1 MVGETAAP
9 ATDGII
15 TPEAVVLDIR
25 TAGFMPRIVAGI
37 LDLAAMVLVVI
48 VVSIAAT
55 LAFFGDD
62 STTATV
68 VSIALFAAL
77 FGYPILFETLWG
89 GRTPGK
95 AALGLRA
102 VCVDGSPVRLKDA
115 TLRAMG
121 GIVDKV
127 LPPGGI
133 TGALFVTFTP
143 RHQRVGDLIA
153 GTIVI
158 RDPDRH
164 VVTPALWF
172 SPPPGLEAFSE
183 SIDPT
188 AITVEQY
195 TVVRSFLT
203 RASSLPPDV
212 RAAIARDLATRL
224 ALTIRH
230 PGSVGVAPEAFL
242 ICAMARY
249 QRRNG
254 PGVSRA
260 GVPTNA
266 VAASPP
272 ATAGWTR

>member
-9 ATDGII
+9 TTDGII

-37 LDLAAMVLVVI
+37 IDLAAMLLVVV
-48 VVSIAAT
+48 VVSLVAIA
-55 LAFFGDD
+55 AFFGDD
-62 STTATV
+62 STTTTV
-68 VSIALFAAL
+68 VSIAVFAAL

-95 AALGLRA
+95 ASLGLRA

-121 GIVDKV
+121 GVVDKV

-164 VVTPALWF
+164 VISPALWF
-172 SPPPGLEAFSE
+172 SPPPGLEAFAE

-203 RASSLPPDV
+203 RASSLPPEI

-224 ALTIRH
+224 ALTVHH
-230 PGSVGVAPEAFL
+230 PGSVGVAPESFL

-249 QRRNG
+249 QRTNG
-254 PGVSRA
+254 PGVSRTGTTNSFA
-260 GVPTNA
+260 APAPT
-266 VAASPP
+266 P
-272 ATAGWTR
+272 AGWTR